1 MNSLQCLDARLVI
14 GERTYFALLDDL
26 IMKKLYVSQS
36 LIDVESRKELL
47 DQAEILCTIK
57 NQRSAMLGGEV
68 PFAEVFPELWVLQD
82 EDFERAQSFLK
93 DWEEAQPLDN
103 TAWTCVS
110 CGEIHQKEF
119 TTCWKC
125 NKERSQSNA

>member
-1 MNSLQCLDARLVI
+1 
-14 GERTYFALLDDL
+14 
-26 IMKKLYVSQS
+26 MKKLYVSQS

-47 DQAEILCTIK
+47 DQAEIPCTIK

-82 EDFERAQSFLK
+82 EDFERAQSLLK
-93 DWEEAQPLDN
+93 DWEEAPPLDN
-103 TAWTCVS
+103 RAWTCAN

-125 NKERSQSNA
+125 NKERN

>member
-1 MNSLQCLDARLVI
+1 MPGLIPL
-14 GERTYFALLDDL
+14 GGL

-47 DQAEILCTIK
+47 DQAEIPCMIK

-68 PFAEVFPELWVLQD
+68 PFVEVFPELWVLQD
-82 EDFERAQSFLK
+82 KDLERAQQFLK
-93 DWEEAQPLDN
+93 DWEEAKPVE
-103 TAWTCVS
+103 TTEWTCAN
-110 CGEIHQKEF
+110 CGETHQKEF

-125 NKERSQSNA
+125 NQERE

>member
-1 MNSLQCLDARLVI
+1 MQ
-14 GERTYFALLDDL
+14 
-26 IMKKLYVSQS
+26 KLYVSQS

-47 DQAEILCTIK
+47 DQAEIPCIIK
-57 NQRSAMLGGEV
+57 NQRSAMLGGVV

-82 EDFERAQSFLK
+82 EDLERAQQFLE
-93 DWEEAQPLDN
+93 DWEKAKPLE
-103 TAWTCVS
+103 TSGWTCTN

-125 NKERSQSNA
+125 NQERE

>member
-1 MNSLQCLDARLVI
+1 MNSLQYVDVRLVI
-14 GERTYFALLDDL
+14 GEPTYFAFPESL

-47 DQAEILCTIK
+47 DQAEIPCTIK

-68 PFAEVFPELWVLQD
+68 PFVEVFPELWVLQD
-82 EDFERAQSFLK
+82 DDFEQAQNLLK
-93 DWEEAQPLDN
+93 DWEEAPPLDN
-103 TAWTCVS
+103 TAWTCAS
-110 CGEIHQKEF
+110 CGENHQREF

-125 NKERSQSNA
+125 SQERN